1 MYGVGNVKWSAIA
14 EKVSSFWAVMRA
26 IVVRILACYS
36 CQEDWESNV
45 VSAG

>member
-26 IVVRILACYS
+26 ILVRIFGIFTAARKTGKAMS
-36 CQEDWESNV
+36 
-45 VSAG
+45 